1 VPAALEENLTSG
13 VNALVEPPCL
23 PAIPTDT
30 TPVPTFVPKHGK
42 EHKHGHHDEGG
53 GD

>member
-1 VPAALEENLTSG
+1 VPTALQENLLSG

-30 TPVPTFVPKHGK
+30 TPTITIAPEHGK
-42 EHKHGHHDEGG
+42 KHKHGHHGEGG